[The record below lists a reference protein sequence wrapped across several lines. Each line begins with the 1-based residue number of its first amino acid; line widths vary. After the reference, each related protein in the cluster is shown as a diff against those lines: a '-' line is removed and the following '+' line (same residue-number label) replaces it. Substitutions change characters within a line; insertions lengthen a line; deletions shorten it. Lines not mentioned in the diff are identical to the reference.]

1 MADTTLVFANETLD
15 GSELVVN
22 FGVHSGR
29 EATQAE
35 IDRLARTLLDDLE
48 SFTVISENRY
58 SFDRDAEA
66 SVHQLRIELP
76 PGRAGEA
83 VAGTVEKWAR
93 DCIAERSLLD

>member
-58 SFDRDAEA
+58 SFDREAEA

-76 PGRAGEA
+76 AGKANEF
-83 VAGTVEKWAR
+83 VARTVEEWAR
-93 DCIAERSLLD
+93 DCISERSLLD